1 MLYFMRTLNELEV
14 APNLN
19 LDMILLHVSLEI
31 YIAFNDDCVI
41 LKTFND
47 RSKSLW
53 QPIDQ
58 ILWILLFSGL
68 DA

>member
-41 LKTFND
+41 L
-47 RSKSLW
+47 
-53 QPIDQ
+53 
-58 ILWILLFSGL
+58 
-68 DA
+68 